1 MQKVGVYLILLV
13 VGAIIGASIV
23 TYVTMNKNSSLT
35 EKVKVTIQG
44 IEYNVTDSVL
54 AIELLNDAPEKN
66 LVGKVTVSQDEKE
79 WTSDVNWY
87 YTGYGEAEIICD
99 SIDETQSFRVT
110 YNENYPKATYLDR
123 TIEWNEVSQ
132 TLPFIETEQLTITSV
147 TFTDNTAPTADE
159 ISVNVQNT
167 GSTDVSVTAT
177 VTVTGQGI
185 TGASTVAAT
194 VLKGES
200 AQFTVTLTGELEA
213 GSSYNIELISTKGNK
228 FTYND
233 TA

>member
-13 VGAIIGASIV
+13 VGALVGASVV
-23 TYVTMNKNSSLT
+23 TYVTMNKNSSIT
-35 EKVKVTIQG
+35 EQVKVIIQG

-66 LVGKVTVSQDEKE
+66 LEGKVTVSQDEKE

-99 SIDETQSFRVT
+99 SIDENQSFRVT

-213 GSSYNIELISTKGNK
+213 GSSYNIELISTKCNK

>member
-66 LVGKVTVSQDEKE
+66 LEGKVTVSQDEKE

-99 SIDETQSFRVT
+99 SIDENQSFRVT

-194 VLKGES
+194 VPKGES
-200 AQFTVTLTGELEA
+200 AIFTVTLTGELEA